1 MARSGGTAGWAGAT
15 ALWAVAAATPACAA
29 GADGEHGAQVYKVQC
44 AVCHGPQ
51 GGGAAGPSLV
61 GVVGRKAA
69 AAPGFA
75 YSAALKKSGWSW
87 TGPHLDTYLANP
99 QSALP
104 GTLMP
109 AAVPSPKDRADVV
122 AFLSTLKPAGKPSA
136 KGA

>member
-1 MARSGGTAGWAGAT
+1 MVLDPVVRDVDPAADPDAVVALDVVEEAG
-15 ALWAVAAATPACAA
+15 
-29 GADGEHGAQVYKVQC
+29 
-44 AVCHGPQ
+44 Q
-51 GGGAAGPSLV
+51 GGGAAGPNLV

-75 YSAALKKSGWSW
+75 YSAALKASGWSW
-87 TGPHLDTYLANP
+87 TAPHLDAYLANP

-122 AFLSTLKPAGKPSA
+122 AFLAGPRGGAFSGAPVTMDLGWSA
-136 KGA
+136 R